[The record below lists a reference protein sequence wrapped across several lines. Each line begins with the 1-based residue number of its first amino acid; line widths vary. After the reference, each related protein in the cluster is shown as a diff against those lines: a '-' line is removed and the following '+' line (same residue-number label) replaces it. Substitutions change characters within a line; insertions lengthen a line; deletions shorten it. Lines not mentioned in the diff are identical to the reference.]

1 MLVLEL
7 GQPKWSKI
15 ARILWHVWMY
25 PQFHS
30 VQELSKNHDIWF
42 QVLFGSLWIGYGSV
56 LVPAHF
62 FTFAFGLF
70 SSWQNL
76 GFGSVCS
83 CWVRFLYH
91 FLFAYLNIIQC
102 QQLWDVVCLKSLW
115 CTSLWSVWHA
125 LVPGSS
131 VCSTLL
137 VIIIDNKLELG
148 LKGLFGS
155 NRINVNL

>member
-1 MLVLEL
+1 
-7 GQPKWSKI
+7 
-15 ARILWHVWMY
+15 MY

-102 QQLWDVVCLKSLW
+102 QQLWDVVSEKFMVHLAMICVA
-115 CTSLWSVWHA
+115 CI
-125 LVPGSS
+125 
-131 VCSTLL
+131 STRQLSMQHSPC
-137 VIIIDNKLELG
+137 NYH
-148 LKGLFGS
+148 
-155 NRINVNL
+155 R